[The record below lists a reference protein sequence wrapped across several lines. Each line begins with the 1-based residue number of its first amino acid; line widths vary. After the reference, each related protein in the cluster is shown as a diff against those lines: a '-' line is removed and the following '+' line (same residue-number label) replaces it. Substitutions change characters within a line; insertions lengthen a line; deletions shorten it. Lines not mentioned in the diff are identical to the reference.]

1 MEYLFLSKTSPE
13 TFGPIQNVHEHSWF
27 MPNGPWYSKSSMS
40 FTDFLETET
49 LGKTTYNKINF
60 NHRSIDKTKVKF
72 LWYISDQ
79 KKNSPN

>member
-1 MEYLFLSKTSPE
+1 
-13 TFGPIQNVHEHSWF
+13 
-27 MPNGPWYSKSSMS
+27 MS

-79 KKNSPN
+79 KKKFTKLINEDPKHIILNIEINVS